1 MHAPPVTPLPQ
12 VDMRAEVAVLSRNVL
27 MQGDESSLTSMYGM
41 QMLISSPPSIPQAVV
56 QLQNVEVRRSGQA
69 FRLGR

>member
-1 MHAPPVTPLPQ
+1 MRAPPVTPLPQ

-41 QMLISSPPSIPQAVV
+41 QMLISSPPSIPKAVV

>member
-1 MHAPPVTPLPQ
+1 
-12 VDMRAEVAVLSRNVL
+12 MRAEVAVLSRNVL

-41 QMLISSPPSIPQAVV
+41 QMLISSPPSIPKAVV

-69 FRLGR
+69 FRRGR

>member
-1 MHAPPVTPLPQ
+1 MRAPPVTPLPQ

-27 MQGDESSLTSMYGM
+27 MQGDESSLTTMYGM
-41 QMLISSPPSIPQAVV
+41 QMLISSPPSIPKAVV